1 MIRIRAAC
9 LARASVQEVGGQF
22 NYRYVVKPRTLDIVQ
37 TRSEHIYATGLHWTK
52 WTGGYGVH
60 GLFGGSATGAGTLH
74 ATGSGPHSITIYLW
88 DVRNGGVNAF
98 TYYEKLSIH
107 GDSHVA
113 ERWNWSNHGS
123 KWAARNRDA
132 AKAVLGLNYH
142 GTCRVK
148 GFWQA
153 DGKRRNR
160 P

>member
-1 MIRIRAAC
+1 MTARLSRSMVGVAVIAVSVAGVALGTIGAAEAKCDPNTGC
-9 LARASVQEVGGQF
+9 LPRPTSVQEVGGKF

-123 KWAARNRDA
+123 KWVR
-132 AKAVLGLNYH
+132 
-142 GTCRVK
+142 
-148 GFWQA
+148 
-153 DGKRRNR
+153 
-160 P
+160 